1 MIDGAQRVEF
11 RDVHVL
17 AATDFT
23 LMCRIGRKFIG
34 VPALKT
40 LPGTDIARRGEAV
53 SSCRETSPQNS
64 VSVSRSHSWPA
75 HTMEGSNMSSLSLTQ
90 AHFAV
95 LGVLTLLRG
104 GANAT
109 TVSLV
114 LGLSRDEGERL
125 LEDLER
131 LGHICGDPTGP
142 SV

>member
-1 MIDGAQRVEF
+1 M
-11 RDVHVL
+11 
-17 AATDFT
+17 
-23 LMCRIGRKFIG
+23 
-34 VPALKT
+34 
-40 LPGTDIARRGEAV
+40 
-53 SSCRETSPQNS
+53 SS
-64 VSVSRSHSWPA
+64 
-75 HTMEGSNMSSLSLTQ
+75 MSSLSLTQ

-131 LGHICGDPTGP
+131 LGHICGDPAGP

>member
-1 MIDGAQRVEF
+1 
-11 RDVHVL
+11 
-17 AATDFT
+17 
-23 LMCRIGRKFIG
+23 
-34 VPALKT
+34 
-40 LPGTDIARRGEAV
+40 
-53 SSCRETSPQNS
+53 
-64 VSVSRSHSWPA
+64 
-75 HTMEGSNMSSLSLTQ
+75 MSSLSLTQ

-131 LGHICGDPTGP
+131 LGHICGDPAVP
-142 SV
+142 SA